1 MGFFDQFKKNTDK
14 SEKAVSTPAQPET
27 ATADKPE
34 NLLIEPT
41 LDRKEL
47 LAMVAEKCAGGE
59 MQNDSLWYPEYRLR
73 LKLEFGQMA
82 HGNNM
87 YNVQLLFIVQHPW
100 FDEEMVESCAGV
112 GKTPDEAMKR
122 GTENFCAVVFTF
134 LLAAFKCD
142 CDNWLTADIMGR
154 KCNFRIPCTRANMHM
169 GDGESVDL
177 WELIK
182 DEIPHY
188 LGTKRCYWVKLFS
201 SSLNGIPNCEARING
216 IVYPDLTEILEKDVI
231 SRNHAIS
238 GFSSDKTFILLIQ
251 KEETYQPCPFTK
263 QEVGELTFRAI
274 RLYQNVDNE
283 ESRSKTDA
291 MVRELAPN
299 DSVAMEVI
307 SFLPEIFAHMV
318 VQFRDNDTLIP
329 VVNRGK
335 PEIELK
341 KSQVRSYGYIE
352 DAVEQ
357 YLRKQRP
364 SKEEI
369 NQILAMSAKFHAI
382 SEAIQNGAKIEN
394 LRLSQLVYF
403 VNEKYIPW

>member
-1 MGFFDQFKKNTDK
+1 MEN
-14 SEKAVSTPAQPET
+14 
-27 ATADKPE
+27 PE
-34 NLLIEPT
+34 NLLIQPT
-41 LDRKEL
+41 LDSKEL

-59 MQNDSLWYPEYRLR
+59 MQGDSLWYPEYRLR
-73 LKLEFGQMA
+73 LKLAFGQMA
-82 HGNNM
+82 KANHM
-87 YNVQLLFIVQHPW
+87 YRVQLLFIVHHPW
-100 FDEEMVESCAGV
+100 FDEELVESCAGV

-122 GTENFCAVVFTF
+122 GTENFCSVVFTF

-154 KCNFRIPCTRANMHM
+154 KCDFRIPCTRANMHM
-169 GDGESVDL
+169 GDGEGVDL
-177 WELIK
+177 WELVK
-182 DEIPHY
+182 DEMPHY

-231 SRNHAIS
+231 ERNHAVS
-238 GFSSDKTFILLIQ
+238 GFSSDKTFLLLIQ
-251 KEETYQPCPFTK
+251 KEETYQDCPFTK

-274 RLYQNVDNE
+274 RLYQNIKSEYTVE
-283 ESRSKTDA
+283 KTNA
-291 MVRELAPN
+291 MIRELAPN

-307 SFLPEIFAHMV
+307 SFLPEIFAQMV

-335 PEIELK
+335 PEIHLK
-341 KSQVRSYGYIE
+341 KSQVRTYGYIE

-357 YLRKQRP
+357 YLRKQQP
-364 SKEEI
+364 EEDEI
-369 NQILAMSAKFHAI
+369 KQILAMSSKFHAI
-382 SEAIQNGAKIEN
+382 SQAIENGSKIEN

-403 VNEKYIPW
+403 VNENYVPW